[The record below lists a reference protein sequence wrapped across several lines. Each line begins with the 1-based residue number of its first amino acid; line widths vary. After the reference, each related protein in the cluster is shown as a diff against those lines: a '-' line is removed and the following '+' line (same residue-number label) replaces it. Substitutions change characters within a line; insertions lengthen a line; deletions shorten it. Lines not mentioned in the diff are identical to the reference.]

1 MGFIYRD
8 ESQKMGGIVHQNGDM
23 LERVDDAIF

>member
-8 ESQKMGGIVHQNGDM
+8 ELRKMGGIVHQNAYE
-23 LERVDDAIF
+23 LAHPDDAIF